1 MFRNLW
7 GEIPK
12 LRTHR
17 KKYQISDHMIYI
29 IYIYVFSTSILP
41 IYIYIFLYVLYY
53 IYKFYQHVPSFPVLK
68 SPIFDLKI
76 TVSPRHSAVALPGDE
91 PRRFPAAPD
100 QSRPRP
106 NCCKPVRFSHVF
118 PLKNMKKL
126 VDFGGFSG
134 FKW

>member
-7 GEIPK
+7 GDILK

-29 IYIYVFSTSILP
+29 YICILHKYIAHIYIYTY
-41 IYIYIFLYVLYY
+41 IYIYLYVLYY
-53 IYKFYQHVPSFPVLK
+53 IYRFYQHVPSFPVLK

-118 PLKNMKKL
+118 PLKNMEKT
-126 VDFGGFSG
+126 GGF
-134 FKW
+134 W